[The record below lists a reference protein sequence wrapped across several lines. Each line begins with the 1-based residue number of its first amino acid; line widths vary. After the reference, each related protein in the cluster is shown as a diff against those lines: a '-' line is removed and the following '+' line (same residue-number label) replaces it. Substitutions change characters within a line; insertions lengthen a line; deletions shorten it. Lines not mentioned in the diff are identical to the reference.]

1 MHNDESALKDE
12 TQGAPLS
19 PTIDEQDIEETS
31 EIEEEESGITL
42 WINVDKGL
50 IFITLI
56 HIVGWLAV
64 YFLILMPLVDQNSAQ
79 VQRFNSQLAQ
89 LQNTSREFVKQL
101 ETPRTSSKEPL
112 QDNDKRAL
120 ERQVR
125 RLEATTVRL
134 ENQLA
139 KILSRA
145 EVTPD
150 PGSILQNLRP
160 NLIFGKFEFTFL
172 TNEDVKLEHEIKNIG
187 ANAAIIAAP
196 NVQLSLN
203 PITGDVASDAP
214 LEIGRDYAVRVY
226 QPGTFQSGYASRV
239 SYSIKLLNQ
248 SLKGSPVYY
257 ELQWRVSTDPLAVSS
272 AARILGKQT
281 TNDEL
286 NRLSQFTQR
295 LQGTITFP
303 R

>member
-1 MHNDESALKDE
+1 MHSDESALKDKK
-12 TQGAPLS
+12 QGTSVS
-19 PTIDEQDIEETS
+19 PTVDEQDIEETS
-31 EIEEEESGITL
+31 EIQEEESGITL

-64 YFLILMPLVDQNSAQ
+64 YFMILAPLVEQNNTQA
-79 VQRFNSQLAQ
+79 QRFDTQLAQ
-89 LQNTSREFVKQL
+89 LQSANREFVKQL
-101 ETPRTSSKEPL
+101 ETPRTSSTLPV
-112 QDNDKRAL
+112 QDNGRRAL
-120 ERQVR
+120 EREVR

-139 KILSRA
+139 KILSQTRPS
-145 EVTPD
+145 PD
-150 PGSILQNLRP
+150 PSSTLQNLRP
-160 NLIFGKFEFTFL
+160 NLTFGKFEFTFL
-172 TNEDVKLEHEIKNIG
+172 TNDDVKLEHEIKNIG
-187 ANAAIIAAP
+187 ANAAIVAAP
-196 NVQLSLN
+196 TVQLSLN
-203 PITGDVASDAP
+203 SITGDVASDVP
-214 LEIGRDYAVRVY
+214 LEINGDYSIRVY

-248 SLKGSPVYY
+248 SLKGSPIYY
-257 ELQWRVSTDPLAVSS
+257 ELQWGVSTDPIAVSS

-286 NRLSQFTQR
+286 SRLSHFTQR

-303 R
+303 Q